1 MKKIHVSTPLTGN
14 TPDEIAHAKENAV
27 VFVASCISEPLELV
41 EHLCE
46 ADVAY
51 FCKGWQGDA
60 DCVVKQKEAADS
72 GIYVIEEKDDGT
84 HHHIFPRMNVSVV

>member
-51 FCKGWQGDA
+51 FCKGW
-60 DCVVKQKEAADS
+60 
-72 GIYVIEEKDDGT
+72 
-84 HHHIFPRMNVSVV
+84 